1 MFYHNLKEKLQN
13 LKLITNDE
21 YDSLLKN
28 CKTDICSMVEYFNVL
43 PVKDYDNVFAVWLS
57 TSNLEDNR
65 NFTIFVEKNGK
76 IVDEVNVDIKT
87 AQYQYKTYLFTPGDE
102 YSVVLNQNGVF
113 KKAIEIDEN
122 YFNNKLK
129 ENGLLTIK

>member
-1 MFYHNLKEKLQN
+1 
-13 LKLITNDE
+13 
-21 YDSLLKN
+21 
-28 CKTDICSMVEYFNVL
+28 MVEYFNVL

>member
-1 MFYHNLKEKLQN
+1 
-13 LKLITNDE
+13 
-21 YDSLLKN
+21 
-28 CKTDICSMVEYFNVL
+28 MVEYFNVL
-43 PVKDYDNVFAVWLS
+43 PVKDYDNLFAVWLS